1 MWLCS
6 HLHQLFLS
14 EKERN
19 LKKSNRVFYYNIHFD
34 RQGFA
39 GEYVIATSSQKNRL
53 DVWPWL
59 ISIM

>member
-19 LKKSNRVFYYNIHFD
+19 LKKKSNRVFYYNIHFD

-39 GEYVIATSSQKNRL
+39 VEYVIATS
-53 DVWPWL
+53 
-59 ISIM
+59 